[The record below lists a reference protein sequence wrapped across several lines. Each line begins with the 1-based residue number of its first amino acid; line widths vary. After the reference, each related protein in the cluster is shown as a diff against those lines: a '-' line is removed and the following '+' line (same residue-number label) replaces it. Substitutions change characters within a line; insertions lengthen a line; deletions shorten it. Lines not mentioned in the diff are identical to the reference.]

1 MKNLKIVL
9 TIMVFAVLAG
19 CQSTNKLYNS
29 SAVDNPGKVKHDR
42 LEADIRVDDTKKIK
56 GTSNSTYFLM
66 FRLEGD
72 SEYADGINYSSGG
85 SSGGGAGSL
94 LKTFFGF
101 LNPLNLVNKIISGDA
116 KEKVISAAAHD
127 ALSGTGADFI
137 ANPTYSYTK
146 KDFLIIQK
154 FEATIEGYPG
164 FYSNFRSYD
173 PVQRALDQNLS
184 HQVNKKIVS
193 KLQIGDGLDK

>member
-1 MKNLKIVL
+1 MKNVKIVL
-9 TIMVFAVLAG
+9 AIMVFAALAG

-29 SAVDNPGKVKHDR
+29 ANVDNPGSIVHQA

-56 GTSNSTYFLM
+56 GNSNSTYFLM

-72 SEYADGINYSSGG
+72 SEYADGIDYSSGM
-85 SSGGGAGSL
+85 SGGGSL
-94 LKTFFGF
+94 LKKFFAF

>member
-29 SAVDNPGKVKHDR
+29 ANVDNPGSIVHKA

-56 GTSNSTYFLM
+56 GSSNSTYFLM

-72 SEYADGINYSSGG
+72 SEYADGIDYSSGM
-85 SSGGGAGSL
+85 SGGGSL
-94 LKTFFGF
+94 LKKFFAF

-116 KEKVISAAAHD
+116 KGKVISAAAHD

-154 FEATIEGYPG
+154 FEATIEGYAG

-173 PVQRALDQNLS
+173 PQQRRLDMNID